1 VSHSGVWKDVLV
13 AKKSITK
20 QVKTILTYK
29 LIKYNQKKYNI
40 YLFSSPFTT
49 VKIAVTAAGALTI
62 ILFVVRY

>member
-20 QVKTILTYK
+20 QVKTILTYLNK
-29 LIKYNQKKYNI
+29 IQPKKIQHYI
-40 YLFSSPFTT
+40 FIFSPFTT